1 MKKQLV
7 GAGFVLFSLML
18 SPKAIA
24 ANFSQFFVF
33 GDSVSDTG
41 NVFNVSGGQIPISPP
56 YFQGRFSN
64 DKIWV
69 DYLGKDLGLTPTL
82 VTSLP
87 QDFSTIP
94 PTQGINF
101 AFGGANSGKGNA
113 VVPSVPLPG
122 VLEQVGLFRQ
132 SLVATNRKADPNALY
147 AVWGGGNDYLLG
159 GVTDVNQT
167 VKNLSDSVEALKS
180 AGAKNILVFNL
191 PDLGRVPFA
200 ATVNPSALTNLTLEH
215 NQKLAVALG
224 NLSLNGVNIIPIDV
238 NSIFNR
244 VLANPGEF
252 GFKSTVTPCIIGA
265 FNTVD
270 SLCQNPNDFV
280 FFDAVHPTTNV
291 HRLIAETALA
301 SVGGKTIPE
310 PSAVLGMLALGAL
323 GAAGVLKQKVT
334 SVNREVSAEPF
345 KIR

>member
-1 MKKQLV
+1 MKKELV
-7 GAGFVLFSLML
+7 ATGFALFCFTL
-18 SPKAIA
+18 PQKAIA

-33 GDSVSDTG
+33 GDSLSDTG

-113 VVPSVPLPG
+113 VVPSAPLPG
-122 VLEQVGLFRQ
+122 VLEQVGFFTQ
-132 SLVATNRKADPNALY
+132 SLVATNQKADPNALY
-147 AVWGGGNDYLLG
+147 AVWGGGDDYLLG

-167 VKNLSDSVEALKS
+167 VKNLSDSVGALAS

-191 PDLGRVPFA
+191 PDLGTVPFA
-200 ATVNPSALTNLTLEH
+200 ARGNPSALTSLTLEH
-215 NQKLAVALG
+215 NQKLAAALG
-224 NLSLNGVNIIPIDV
+224 NFSLNGVNIIPIDT
-238 NSIFNR
+238 NSLLNR

-252 GFKSTVTPCIIGA
+252 GFKNTVAPCVIGT

-270 SLCQNPNDFV
+270 SVCQNPNDFV

-291 HRLIAETALA
+291 HRLIAETALFA
-301 SVGGKTIPE
+301 VGGKTIPE
-310 PSAVLGMLALGAL
+310 PSAALGMLAFGAL
-323 GAAGVLKQKVT
+323 GAAGVLKGKLT
-334 SVNREVSAEPF
+334 SAGRVVGTEP
-345 KIR
+345 KG

>member
-1 MKKQLV
+1 MKKELV
-7 GAGFVLFSLML
+7 ATGFAVFCFTL
-18 SPKAIA
+18 PQKAIA

-33 GDSVSDTG
+33 GDSLSDTG

-132 SLVATNRKADPNALY
+132 SLIATNQKADPNALY

-167 VKNLSDSVEALKS
+167 VKNLSDSVGALAS

-191 PDLGRVPFA
+191 PDLGRVPA

-215 NQKLAVALG
+215 NQKLAAALS
-224 NLSLNGVNIIPIDV
+224 NFNSNGVNIITIDT
-238 NSIFNR
+238 NSLFNR

-252 GFKSTVTPCIIGA
+252 GFK
-265 FNTVD
+265 NTVAPCVIGTLNKVD
-270 SLCQNPNDFV
+270 SVCQNPNDFV
-280 FFDAVHPTTNV
+280 FFDALHPTTNV

-301 SVGGKTIPE
+301 AVEGKSIPE
-310 PSAVLGMLALGAL
+310 PSAALGILALGAL
-323 GAAGVLKQKVT
+323 GAAGVRQRKLT
-334 SVNREVSAEPF
+334 STSGVVEAKPSR
-345 KIR
+345 IR